1 MRNKKVVARLAAAG
15 ILSAVGLFAGLVFAT
30 DYDYTGK
37 IGRIHVR
44 ADYDEIMFAGSP
56 NVCSGD
62 VPASWR
68 GRVRLYRSHPGY
80 ETVAS
85 SGVLSASVLGAGG
98 TVTMTG
104 TNRWNQEVVAAT
116 GAATVSDSEWTAII
130 LASL

>member
-80 ETVAS
+80 ETIS
-85 SGVLSASVLGAGG
+85 RMVLSAKLTNADVKVIAENSANDETARCVL
-98 TVTMTG
+98 
-104 TNRWNQEVVAAT
+104 RHFDLLE
-116 GAATVSDSEWTAII
+116 
-130 LASL
+130 